1 MHSFTS
7 SLAAAR
13 VRWLD
18 LPGHGEPVVFIHGL
32 GCASTWEYPRIVTD
46 PAFGGRRAI
55 LIDLPGYGYSERPE
69 LWDYRTRSQAQVV
82 AELLKAI
89 GLTRFDLYGHSM
101 GGSIAIEVASLLP
114 SRVQTLAV
122 SEPNFHSGGGM
133 FSREIVRQSETE
145 FVKSGYSK
153 MLREEPSPWA
163 ASLQNSA
170 PWALWR
176 GAKSLVEGIEPSW
189 MSLFLA
195 LSCNKAL
202 IFGDLSLPDGDVDSL
217 RAAGVPVH
225 IVPDAGH
232 SMSWENPT
240 ALAGI
245 LMQIF
250 GGESH

>member
-1 MHSFTS
+1 MHSFHS

-18 LPGHGEPVVFIHGL
+18 LPGHGVPVVFIHGL
-32 GCASTWEYPRIVTD
+32 GCASSWEYPRITAD

-69 LWDYRTRSQAQVV
+69 SWDYRTSSQAQVV
-82 AELLKAI
+82 IELLNHI
-89 GLTRFDLYGHSM
+89 GLTHFDLYGHSM

-114 SRVQTLAV
+114 SGVQKLAV
-122 SEPNFHSGGGM
+122 SEPNFYSGGGM
-133 FSREIVRQSETE
+133 FSREIARQSETE
-145 FVKSGYSK
+145 FIKNGYFTL
-153 MLREEPSPWA
+153 LREEPSPWA
-163 ASLQNSA
+163 ASLQSSA

-176 GAKSLVEGIEPSW
+176 GANSLVEGITPSW
-189 MSLFLA
+189 MNLFLA
-195 LSCNKAL
+195 LACEKAL
-202 IFGDLSLPDGDVDSL
+202 IFGEQSLPDGDCDAVQKT
-217 RAAGVPVH
+217 GIPVH

-245 LMQIF
+245 LAEF
-250 GGESH
+250 FA